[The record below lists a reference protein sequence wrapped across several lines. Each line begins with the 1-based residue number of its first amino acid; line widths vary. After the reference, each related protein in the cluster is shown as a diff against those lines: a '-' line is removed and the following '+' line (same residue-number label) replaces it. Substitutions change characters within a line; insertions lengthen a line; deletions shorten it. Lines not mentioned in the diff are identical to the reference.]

1 MTLVNE
7 KTILAQEMASTMVQL
22 NRLAW
27 QHESFKDLKRSE
39 FLLMCALAIIEG
51 SSGEGIKASDLS
63 RYLQVTRAAV
73 THVLNKLE
81 AAGYVQRISDPADR
95 RIVLVRLT
103 DNGQRIM
110 EKANTVLLETL
121 NGLIAYLGER
131 DTRELIRLLALA
143 MGFFKDRRIPALER
157 FSQEL

>member
-1 MTLVNE
+1 MNLVNE
-7 KTILAQEMASTMVQL
+7 KTILAQEMASTLVQL

-39 FLLMCALAIIEG
+39 FLLMCALAIIETSPG
-51 SSGEGIKASDLS
+51 DGIKASDLS

-73 THVLNKLE
+73 THLLNKLE
-81 AAGYVQRISDPADR
+81 LSGYVERTSDPTDR

-103 DNGQRIM
+103 DNGQKIM
-110 EKANTVLLETL
+110 EKANTVMLETL
-121 NGLIAYLGER
+121 NGLIAYLGES
-131 DTRELIRLLALA
+131 DTRQLIRLLVLT
-143 MGFFKDRRIPALER
+143 MGFFKDRRIPAIER